1 MSAKIYSTSVHYPPS
16 QKVYYTPKEYNYPQP
31 VKTVDRNI
39 GSKVHQSSHTTN
51 VVVVNNQAAPA
62 PAPAYVRTQQVYVE
76 ENNQVNHL
84 LHLLIFILF
93 PPWILVWIALVLI
106 YGV

>member
-1 MSAKIYSTSVHYPPS
+1 MSGLYGK
-16 QKVYYTPKEYNYPQP
+16 Q
-31 VKTVDRNI
+31 DRLCLAHSSNMFTA